1 MVQELVVSFA
11 VAALRLL
18 AAVCF
23 SAGAIYTGIG
33 LFDRMTAGLEEW
45 KEIKKGNVA
54 IGILLVSVISSMMLL
69 MEPRILDLVFAIQA
83 ESPAVL
89 WHTVILVLAFTTLN
103 YLIGLI
109 SSIIL
114 LFLTLNIVDR
124 ITPDLDEMAELKK
137 GNIAVAL
144 LLGAALL
151 LISLVARQPID
162 SAFDLL
168 ISVESALL

>member
-1 MVQELVVSFA
+1 MAQELFIGFA
-11 VAALRLL
+11 IGALRIVASIAL
-18 AAVCF
+18 

-45 KEIKKGNVA
+45 KEMKKGNLA

-89 WHTVILVLAFTTLN
+89 WHTVILVLAFTFLN
-103 YLIGLI
+103 YLIGLV
-109 SSIIL
+109 SSVVL
-114 LFLTLNIVDR
+114 LFLALNIVDR

-137 GNIAVAL
+137 GNVAVAL

-168 ISVESALL
+168 ISVESAFL